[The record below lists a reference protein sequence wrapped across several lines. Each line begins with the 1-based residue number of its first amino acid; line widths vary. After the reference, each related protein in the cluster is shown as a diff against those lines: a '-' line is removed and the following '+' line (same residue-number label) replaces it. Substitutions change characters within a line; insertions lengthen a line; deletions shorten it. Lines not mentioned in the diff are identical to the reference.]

1 MSEKQND
8 KWAEELKGL
17 PIFNMSLSSKELFHS
32 NFIGWILETYPV
44 EMGKKFSEV
53 LDLEKNEKIVNVQRE
68 KNNIDLSFE
77 LGDTLVLIEN
87 KVKSIAYKEQLNK
100 YSKHK
105 IPKDK
110 KAKYI
115 LLSLKEPTFIGK
127 DETPYYKEWLYV
139 SYEEF
144 INEYLELLLDSKMD
158 QYYESLIRDYIKFID
173 ILDKN
178 IMQEIDNTS
187 IVNFYK
193 KDTDENKLFSTLKEI
208 RMHDF
213 FQKGL
218 FENLAQSIYSR
229 LGNDNDSVEVHL
241 GKREKGKDY
250 NKTVTIN
257 HGMTRAVGLL
267 DIKYQYDKNI
277 TIGIQIQGNQ
287 YRKIIEGTDE
297 KNVFSKAEEL
307 KDSLFNF
314 PGVLNDNDILPSN
327 DNTKLKELVDTK
339 KINVV
344 DLAFN
349 KYHTGNHLFLYKYA
363 TLDKILGNEDTT
375 EKKQINQKLVDLV
388 CKDIE
393 NMIQP
398 IK

>member
-8 KWAEELKGL
+8 KWAEELKEL

-53 LDLEKNEKIVNVQRE
+53 LGLEKNEKIENVQRE

-87 KVKSIAYKEQLNK
+87 KVKSIAYKEQLDK
-100 YSKHK
+100 YSKYK

-110 KAKYI
+110 DKEAKYI
-115 LLSLKEPTFIGK
+115 LLSLKRPTFFDNNK
-127 DETPYYKEWLYV
+127 DKTPNYKEWIYV

-144 INEYLELLLDSKMD
+144 IGEYLELLLHSKID
-158 QYYESLIRDYIKFID
+158 EYHELLIRDYIKFID
-173 ILDKN
+173 ILDKK

-218 FENLAQSIYSR
+218 FENLAQSICSR
-229 LGNDNDSVEVHL
+229 LGNDSVEVHL
-241 GKREKGKDY
+241 GKREKGKNY
-250 NKTVTIN
+250 NKTVTIS

-267 DIKYQYDKNI
+267 DIKYQYDENI

-314 PGVLNDNDILPSN
+314 PGVLNDNDILPSK

-375 EKKQINQKLVDLV
+375 EKKEINQKLVDLV
-388 CKDIE
+388 CEDIE
-393 NMIQP
+393 NMIH
-398 IK
+398 I

>member
-17 PIFNMSLSSKELFHS
+17 PIFNMSLNSKELFHS
-32 NFIGWILETYPV
+32 NFIGWILETYQV

-127 DETPYYKEWLYV
+127 DETSYYKEWLYV

-218 FENLAQSIYSR
+218 F
-229 LGNDNDSVEVHL
+229 
-241 GKREKGKDY
+241 
-250 NKTVTIN
+250 
-257 HGMTRAVGLL
+257 
-267 DIKYQYDKNI
+267 
-277 TIGIQIQGNQ
+277 
-287 YRKIIEGTDE
+287 
-297 KNVFSKAEEL
+297 
-307 KDSLFNF
+307 
-314 PGVLNDNDILPSN
+314 
-327 DNTKLKELVDTK
+327 
-339 KINVV
+339 
-344 DLAFN
+344 
-349 KYHTGNHLFLYKYA
+349 
-363 TLDKILGNEDTT
+363 
-375 EKKQINQKLVDLV
+375 
-388 CKDIE
+388 
-393 NMIQP
+393 
-398 IK
+398 